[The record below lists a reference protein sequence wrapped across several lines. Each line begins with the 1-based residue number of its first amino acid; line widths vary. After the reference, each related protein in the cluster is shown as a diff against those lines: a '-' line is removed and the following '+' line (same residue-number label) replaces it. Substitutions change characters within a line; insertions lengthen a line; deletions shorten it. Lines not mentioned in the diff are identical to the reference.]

1 MALFLELTG
10 ADDVKQFVNVDRITH
25 LARYGDGGGAFTR
38 IDFDHHQVVEVKETP
53 QDILVR
59 AKLVGGP

>member
-10 ADDVKQFVNVDRITH
+10 LGDVKQFVNVEQITH
-25 LARYGDGGGAFTR
+25 MARHSGDRFDFTK
-38 IDFDHHQVVEVKETP
+38 IDFDHHHVVEVKETP
-53 QDILVR
+53 QDILAR

>member
-10 ADDVKQFVNVDRITH
+10 SDDTKQFVNVEQITH
-25 LARYGDGGGAFTR
+25 MAHYGKGSGAFTR
-38 IDFDHHQVVEVKETP
+38 IDFDHNNVVEVKETP
-53 QDILVR
+53 QDILAR

>member
-10 ADDVKQFVNVDRITH
+10 ANDVKQFVNVERITH
-25 LARYGDGGGAFTR
+25 MARYGDGGDAITR
-38 IDFDHHQVVEVKETP
+38 IDFDHNQVVEVKETP
-53 QDILVR
+53 QDILAR